1 MQRREEFGH
10 FDIYHGEVVESFL
23 MRTLRRKKRVL
34 FSMSTCLDIR
44 DETNERILF
53 PGISYTK

>member
-1 MQRREEFGH
+1 MQRREEFDH
-10 FDIYHGEVVESFL
+10 FDVYHREVVESFL
-23 MRTLRRKKRVL
+23 MRTLRRKKGVSL
-34 FSMSTCLDIR
+34 SMSTCLVR